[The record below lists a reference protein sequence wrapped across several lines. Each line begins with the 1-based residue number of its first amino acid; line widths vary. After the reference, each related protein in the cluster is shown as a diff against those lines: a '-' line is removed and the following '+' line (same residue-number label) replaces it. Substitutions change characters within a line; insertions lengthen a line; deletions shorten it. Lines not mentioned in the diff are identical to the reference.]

1 MRFLSRKEM
10 AARRGL
16 SMSSEKRL
24 QKLYPHQYP
33 TMTTLTPGRVAAPE
47 DQDNAFSQWLIDQQ
61 KARNAEAGE
70 K

>member
-24 QKLYPHQYP
+24 AKLYPDKYP
-33 TMTTLTPGRVAAPE
+33 TMIELTPGRVAAPE
-47 DQDNAFSQWLIDQQ
+47 DEDDAFSQWLVDRQ
-61 KARNAEAGE
+61 KARNAEEAE
-70 K
+70 A

>member
-24 QKLYPHQYP
+24 QKLYPDKYP
-33 TMTTLTPGRVAAPE
+33 TMTTLTPGRVGAPE
-47 DQDNAFSQWLIDQQ
+47 DEDDAFSQWLIDQQ
-61 KARNAEAGE
+61 KARNAEVAI